1 MQRLRDTSRP
11 DSSEPRDAYFA
22 RILDAASPLIFY
34 AAPYVQA
41 AITTE
46 THPVWLAL

>member
-1 MQRLRDTSRP
+1 MQRLCDTSRP

-22 RILDAASPLIFY
+22 RTLGAASPLIFH
-34 AAPYVQA
+34 AAPYAQA

-46 THPVWLAL
+46 THPVWRAL